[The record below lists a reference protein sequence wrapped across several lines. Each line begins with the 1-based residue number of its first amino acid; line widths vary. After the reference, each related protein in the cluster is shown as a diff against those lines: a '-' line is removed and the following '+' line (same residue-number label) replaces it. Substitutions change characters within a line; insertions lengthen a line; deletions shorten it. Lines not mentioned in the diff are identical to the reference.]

1 MSIAGG
7 LPRALE
13 RARATGCDALQIF
26 TKSSG
31 QWRARPLPDAEIAEF
46 RRLSVELDVR
56 PVIAHA
62 SYLINLAAPDDTLRG
77 RSDAALGE
85 ELDRAEALGLLG
97 LVLHPGSY
105 TTTTEKDGLARIAD
119 GIARVLADRQDQRTM
134 LLLEHT
140 AGQGTNLG
148 HTFEQL
154 GTIISEVER
163 AGTATRIGV
172 CLDTCHL
179 LAAGY
184 DLSSDTGYADTLRQ
198 LDANVGLGRLKA
210 LHLNDSKTPLGSR
223 IDRHTHIGSGH
234 VGLGAFRR
242 LLADPRLEGLPM
254 VLETPKA
261 RSGNTTNTE
270 PDPMDLENLRTLR
283 ELLAAPKVQE
293 TGLSRPRLD

>member
-1 MSIAGG
+1 MPRLGAHMSIAGG
-7 LPRALE
+7 LPRAVE
-13 RARATGCDALQIF
+13 RARAADCDTLQIF

-31 QWRARPLPDAEIAEF
+31 QWRARPLPDNEIAEF
-46 RRLSVELDVR
+46 RRLSEELDVR

-62 SYLINLAAPDDTLRG
+62 SYLINLASPADTLRH
-77 RSDAALGE
+77 RSGIALGE

-97 LVLHPGSY
+97 VVLHPGSY
-105 TTTTEKDGLARIAD
+105 TTTTKEEGLARIAD
-119 GIARVLADRQDQRTM
+119 GIAKVLADRPDQSTM

-154 GTIISEVER
+154 GTIIGAVEQ
-163 AGTATRIGV
+163 AGTAIRLGV

-184 DLSSDTGYADTLRQ
+184 DLGSDTGYADTMRE
-198 LDANVGLGRLKA
+198 LDACVGFDRLRA

-223 IDRHTHIGSGH
+223 VDRHTHIGSGH

-242 LLADPRLEGLPM
+242 LLRDPRLEDLPM
-254 VLETPKA
+254 VLETPKG
-261 RSGNTTNTE
+261 RSGKTTEIE
-270 PDPMDLENLRTLR
+270 PDPMDTENLRTLR
-283 ELLAAPKVQE
+283 ELLAGEA
-293 TGLSRPRLD
+293 G

>member
-7 LPRALE
+7 LPRAVE
-13 RARATGCDALQIF
+13 RARAAHCDTLQVF

-46 RRLSVELDVR
+46 RRLSEELDVH

-62 SYLINLAAPDDTLRG
+62 SYLINLAAPDDALRR
-77 RSDAALGE
+77 RSVAALGE
-85 ELDRAEALGLLG
+85 ELDRAEALDLLG
-97 LVLHPGSY
+97 VVLHPGSY
-105 TTTTEKDGLARIAD
+105 TSTTEEEGLARIAD
-119 GIARVLADRQDQRTM
+119 GITGVLADRPDQRTM

-154 GTIISEVER
+154 GTIITEVER
-163 AGTATRIGV
+163 DGTATRIGV

-184 DLSSDTGYADTLRQ
+184 DLGSDTGYADTMRQ
-198 LDANVGLGRLKA
+198 LDACVGLDRLRA

-223 IDRHTHIGSGH
+223 VDRHTHIGSGH
-234 VGLGAFRR
+234 VGLSTFRR
-242 LLADPRLEGLPM
+242 LLTDPRLDDLPM

-261 RSGNTTNTE
+261 RSGTTRDLE

-283 ELLAAPKVQE
+283 TLMV
-293 TGLSRPRLD
+293 GDPR

>member
-7 LPRALE
+7 LPRAVE
-13 RARATGCDALQIF
+13 RARAADCDSLQIF

-46 RRLSVELDVR
+46 RRLSEELDVR
-56 PVIAHA
+56 PVMAHA
-62 SYLINLAAPDDTLRG
+62 SYLINLAAPADTLRR
-77 RSDAALGE
+77 RSSAALGE

-97 LVLHPGSY
+97 VVLHPGSY
-105 TTTTEKDGLARIAD
+105 TTTTEEEGLARIAD
-119 GIARVLADRQDQRTM
+119 GIASVLADRPDQRTM

-154 GTIISEVER
+154 ETIITEVER
-163 AGTATRIGV
+163 AGPAKRVGV

-184 DLSSDTGYADTLRQ
+184 DLGTDTGYTDTMRQ
-198 LDANVGLGRLKA
+198 LDACVGLDRLKA

-223 IDRHTHIGSGH
+223 VDRHTHIGSGH
-234 VGLGAFRR
+234 VGLSAFRR
-242 LLADPRLEGLPM
+242 LLADPRLEDLPM

-261 RSGNTTNTE
+261 RSGKTTEIE

-283 ELLAAPKVQE
+283 KLMDGAA
-293 TGLSRPRLD
+293 R

>member
-7 LPRALE
+7 LPRAVE
-13 RARATGCDALQIF
+13 RARAAGCDTLQIF

-31 QWRARPLPDAEIAEF
+31 QWRARPLPDAEIAKF
-46 RRLSVELDVR
+46 RRLSEELDVR

-62 SYLINLAAPDDTLRG
+62 SYLINLGAPADTLRQ
-77 RSDAALGE
+77 RSGAALGE

-97 LVLHPGSY
+97 VVLHPGSY
-105 TTTTEKDGLARIAD
+105 TTTTEEEGLARIAD
-119 GIARVLADRQDQRTM
+119 GIARVLGDRPEQRTM

-154 GTIISEVER
+154 GTIITEVKR
-163 AGTATRIGV
+163 AGTVTRIGV

-184 DLSSDTGYADTLRQ
+184 DLGSDTGYADTMRQ
-198 LDANVGLGRLKA
+198 LEEAVGLDRLRA

-223 IDRHTHIGSGH
+223 VDRHTHIGSGH
-234 VGLGAFRR
+234 VGLSAFRR
-242 LLADPRLEGLPM
+242 LLTDPRLEDLPM

-261 RSGNTTNTE
+261 HSTRTAAIE
-270 PDPMDLENLRTLR
+270 PDPMDLENLQTLR
-283 ELLAAPKVQE
+283 ELMARDVP
-293 TGLSRPRLD
+293 

>member
-7 LPRALE
+7 LPRAVE

-46 RRLSVELDVR
+46 RRLSVDLAVR

-62 SYLINLAAPDDTLRG
+62 SYLINLASPDDTLRA
-77 RSDAALGE
+77 RSSAALGE

-97 LVLHPGSY
+97 VVLHPGSY
-105 TTTTEKDGLARIAD
+105 TTSTEQAGLARIAG
-119 GIARVLADRQDQRTM
+119 GIAKVMADRPDHRTM

-154 GTIISEVER
+154 QTIIAEVER
-163 AGTATRIGV
+163 AGTATAIGV

-184 DLSSDTGYADTLRQ
+184 DLGSDTGYADTIRQ
-198 LDANVGLGRLKA
+198 LDATVGLRRLKA
-210 LHLNDSKTPLGSR
+210 LHLNDSKTPRGSR
-223 IDRHTHIGSGH
+223 VDRHTHIGNGH

-242 LLADPRLEGLPM
+242 LLTDPRLEDLPM

-261 RSGNTTNTE
+261 RSGNTLGTE
-270 PDPMDLENLRTLR
+270 PDSMDLENLRMLR
-283 ELLAAPKVQE
+283 ALLEDATGSGAPSA
-293 TGLSRPRLD
+293 SR

>member
-7 LPRALE
+7 LGRALE
-13 RARATGCDALQIF
+13 RARAAHCDTLQVF
-26 TKSSG
+26 TTSSG
-31 QWRARPLPDAEIAEF
+31 QWGARPLRDGEIAEF
-46 RRLSVELDVR
+46 RRLSEELDIR

-62 SYLINLAAPDDTLRG
+62 SYLINLAAPDDTLRR
-77 RSDAALGE
+77 RSGVALGE

-97 LVLHPGSY
+97 VVLHPGSY
-105 TTTTEKDGLARIAD
+105 TTTTEEEGLARIAD
-119 GIARVLADRQDQRTM
+119 GIARVLADRADQQTL

-154 GTIISEVER
+154 GTIITEVER

-184 DLSSDTGYADTLRQ
+184 DLGSDTGYADTMRQ
-198 LDANVGLGRLKA
+198 FEEAVGLDRLRA

-223 IDRHTHIGSGH
+223 VDRHTHIGSGH
-234 VGLGAFRR
+234 VGLSAFRR
-242 LLADPRLEGLPM
+242 LLTDPRLEELPM

-261 RSGNTTNTE
+261 RSSRTAAIE

-283 ELLAAPKVQE
+283 ELMARDAP
-293 TGLSRPRLD
+293 

>member
-7 LPRALE
+7 LPRAVE
-13 RARATGCDALQIF
+13 RARAAHCNTLQVF
-26 TKSSG
+26 TTSSG

-46 RRLSVELDVR
+46 RRLSEELDVR

-62 SYLINLAAPDDTLRG
+62 SYLINLGAPDDTLRR
-77 RSDAALGE
+77 RSGTALGE

-97 LVLHPGSY
+97 VVLHPGSY
-105 TTTTEKDGLARIAD
+105 TTTTEEEGLARIAD
-119 GIARVLADRQDQRTM
+119 GIASVLADRPHQRTM

-148 HTFEQL
+148 YTFEQL
-154 GTIISEVER
+154 GTIITEVER
-163 AGTATRIGV
+163 DGTAARIGV

-184 DLSSDTGYADTLRQ
+184 DLGSDTSYADTMRQ
-198 LDANVGLGRLKA
+198 LDEHVGLDRLRA
-210 LHLNDSKTPLGSR
+210 VHLNDSKTPLGSR
-223 IDRHTHIGSGH
+223 VDRHTHIGSGH
-234 VGLGAFRR
+234 VALSAFRR
-242 LLADPRLEGLPM
+242 LLTDPRLEDLPM

-261 RSGNTTNTE
+261 RSGKTAEIE

-283 ELLAAPKVQE
+283 KLMDAEA
-293 TGLSRPRLD
+293 

>member
-7 LPRALE
+7 LPRAVE
-13 RARATGCDALQIF
+13 RARAAHCDTLQVF

-31 QWRARPLPDAEIAEF
+31 QWRARPLPDSEIAEF
-46 RRLSVELDVR
+46 RRLSEELDVR

-62 SYLINLAAPDDTLRG
+62 SYLINLAAPDDALRR
-77 RSDAALGE
+77 RSGAALGE

-97 LVLHPGSY
+97 VVLHPGSY
-105 TTTTEKDGLARIAD
+105 TTTTEEEGLARIAN
-119 GIARVLADRQDQRTM
+119 GIARVLADRPDQQTL

-140 AGQGTNLG
+140 TGQGTNLG

-154 GTIISEVER
+154 GTIITEIER
-163 AGTATRIGV
+163 PGTAPRIGV

-184 DLSSDTGYADTLRQ
+184 DLGSDTGYADTMRQ
-198 LDANVGLGRLKA
+198 LDDSVGLDRLRA

-223 IDRHTHIGSGH
+223 VDRHTHIGRGH
-234 VGLGAFRR
+234 VGLSAFRR
-242 LLADPRLEGLPM
+242 LLTDPRLEALPM

-261 RSGNTTNTE
+261 RSTRTAEIE

-283 ELLAAPKVQE
+283 TLMAGESP
-293 TGLSRPRLD
+293 